1 MSVRRPRSFSA
12 APSRRQYLF
21 SEQVTVYELTLALHE
36 KLKKELSAL
45 PAEALLHRSAQEVAA
60 EIIEQYT
67 LKTPQLDRNNI
78 AELPP
83 QETQIQVPQFTQ
95 NRAFFS
101 PGPHFV
107 PATAYSIRIPFTG
120 DPNLFRYPTSGYGVH
135 IEAEVVDG
143 ALILTH
149 TTETPDPAV
158 INREFDSRMTQIEQ
172 ALQFVREQAGQW
184 NQRLPGLVQPAIEK
198 RHATL
203 QRNHGVSL
211 GYPKAQTTVEPVAP
225 AIARPP
231 RSQVT
236 RYDVFLSHAS
246 EDKETIA
253 RPLYEALTAA
263 GVSVWF
269 DEAVLKL
276 GDSLS
281 ARIDE
286 GLAKCTHG
294 IIIISP
300 SFLDKRWPQRELA
313 GLVAREVAG
322 GEKRILPIWHDIDH
336 ATLVER
342 SLTLA
347 DRVAGRSSEGIAEL
361 VRKILEVVR

>member
-1 MSVRRPRSFSA
+1 MKFRNTVESTPNNDAARDAAILQEIDLVNRAARR
-12 APSRRQYLF
+12 
-21 SEQVTVYELTLALHE
+21 
-36 KLKKELSAL
+36 
-45 PAEALLHRSAQEVAA
+45 
-60 EIIEQYT
+60 
-67 LKTPQLDRNNI
+67 I

-83 QETQIQVPQFTQ
+83 EETQMQVPQLTQ
-95 NRAFFS
+95 NRAFFG

-107 PATAYSIRIPFTG
+107 PATAYRIRIPFTG
-120 DPNLFRYPTSGYGVH
+120 DANLFRYPTSGFGIH
-135 IEAEVVDG
+135 IEAEVADG

-149 TTETPDPAV
+149 TTENPDPAV
-158 INREFDSRMTQIEQ
+158 INKEFDSRMTQIDN

-198 RHATL
+198 RLATL
-203 QRNHGVSL
+203 KRNHGVSL
-211 GYPKAQTTVEPVAP
+211 GYPKAPAPVEPVAP
-225 AIARPP
+225 ANVRPTAKKI
-231 RSQVT
+231 T
-236 RYDVFLSHAS
+236 RYDAFLSHAS

-253 RPLYEALTAA
+253 RPLFDALTAA

-281 ARIDE
+281 AKIDE

-294 IIIISP
+294 IILISP

-322 GEKRILPIWHDIDH
+322 GTKRILPIWHDIDH
-336 ATLVER
+336 AMLVER
-342 SLTLA
+342 SPTLA